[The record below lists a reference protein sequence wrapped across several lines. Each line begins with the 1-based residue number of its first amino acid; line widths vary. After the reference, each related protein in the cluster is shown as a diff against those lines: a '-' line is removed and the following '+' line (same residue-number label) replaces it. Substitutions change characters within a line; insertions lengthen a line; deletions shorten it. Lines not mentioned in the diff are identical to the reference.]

1 MAFEVGEKHSDVVGH
16 RRILGPI
23 LSRKPTE
30 GNAVPRYM
38 VERHLPGITNEQL
51 TAAAKSAK
59 TTTAEM
65 SSEGTPVRYL
75 RSTFVPREEKCFC
88 LFEGE
93 SEEAVREANER
104 AQIPFERIHE
114 AEFVTSEDLG

>member
-1 MAFEVGEKHSDVVGH
+1 M
-16 RRILGPI
+16 
-23 LSRKPTE
+23 
-30 GNAVPRYM
+30 PRYM

-51 TAAAKSAK
+51 VAAAKSAK
-59 TTTAEM
+59 STTAEM
-65 SSEGTPVRYL
+65 TEEGTPVRYL

-93 SEEAVREANER
+93 SEEVVRDANER
-104 AQIPFERIHE
+104 AQIPYERIHE

>member
-1 MAFEVGEKHSDVVGH
+1 
-16 RRILGPI
+16 
-23 LSRKPTE
+23 
-30 GNAVPRYM
+30 VPRYM
-38 VERHLPGITNEQL
+38 VERHLPGITSEQL
-51 TAAAKSAK
+51 LAAASSAK
-59 TTTAEM
+59 STTAEM
-65 SSEGTPVRYL
+65 TGQGTPVRYL